1 MYIRRDVARAFALML
16 VALVLW
22 PDSPGGVFY
31 RCHMDG
37 QLRPTCCCPQESAAA
52 AEQETID
59 QLATPG
65 CCDVVVQAASKRDV
79 VAVDPAPELPPRT
92 DFVAV
97 LAASP
102 WATPTLTALLEPSRP
117 PVRPPRIRTSL
128 FLEVR
133 SLLI

>member
-1 MYIRRDVARAFALML
+1 ML
-16 VALVLW
+16 VAVVLSL
-22 PDSPGGVFY
+22 DSPGGVFY

-37 QLRPTCCCPQESAAA
+37 QLRPTCCCPQDSAAA

-65 CCDVVVQAASKRDV
+65 CCDVVVQAASERDV

-92 DFVAV
+92 DFVSV
-97 LAASP
+97 LTASP
-102 WATPTLTALLEPSRP
+102 WATLALTAPLEPSRP
-117 PVRPPRIRTSL
+117 RVRPPRIHTSL
-128 FLEVR
+128 YLEVR